1 LLGFGGGVAWFG
13 ELSHQAEAK
22 RLLGIPDD
30 RTARQMVM
38 IGRATTTADP
48 RPYGPKRGRKAL
60 SELVSFERFGS
71 RGKT

>member
-1 LLGFGGGVAWFG
+1 
-13 ELSHQAEAK
+13 
-22 RLLGIPDD
+22 
-30 RTARQMVM
+30 MVM